1 MTTNPGVAEWL
12 NAAAQRLMDQTS
24 SEKTRSEAA
33 LEAQVLLAHALDRP
47 RAWLLAHPETCLT
60 DDLLVTL
67 QAQLEKLA
75 EGVPLP
81 YLTGEQ
87 EFYGI
92 SFAVTP
98 DVLIPRPETELLV
111 ETALAWLN
119 ARSKE
124 RRVQAGRAADV
135 GTGSGCIAAALALH
149 VPSLT
154 LVAADRSRAALRVA
168 QLNLQRYSLLE
179 RVWLVQSNLLAPLH
193 GTFDLICANLPYIPT
208 TTLGPLPVARHE
220 PRLALDGGPDGLR
233 LVSDLLASAPRLL
246 APGGLILLEIEASQ
260 GESSAHLARTAFP
273 GAKVDILPDL
283 AGLDRLVRVEN
294 Q

>member
-1 MTTNPGVAEWL
+1 MTTNPKAAEWL
-12 NAAAQRLMDQTS
+12 NAAAQHLMDQTS
-24 SEKTRSEAA
+24 GEKTRGEAA

-47 RAWLLAHPETCLT
+47 RAWLLAHPETCLA

-67 QAQLEKLA
+67 QAQLEQLA

-111 ETALAWLN
+111 ETALAWLQFG
-119 ARSKE
+119 SKE
-124 RRVQAGRAADV
+124 SRHAADV